1 MGSLDGGRHSVVV
14 HGLDGS
20 LKENKVPRD
29 RSLEIVD
36 LQITN
41 SALAELIES
50 RAAHVVDVV
59 VHHREGHGDGEDR
72 DGLEATW
79 CSGKA
84 VEQ

>member
-1 MGSLDGGRHSVVV
+1 MEESETDG
-14 HGLDGS
+14 
-20 LKENKVPRD
+20 
-29 RSLEIVD
+29 
-36 LQITN
+36 
-41 SALAELIES
+41 ALVQLIES
-50 RAAHVVDVV
+50 RTAHVMDVV